1 MAFKRTKSVDRIL
14 KMKSRKKVIQGG
26 SSAGKTFA
34 ILAILIDR
42 AIKNENISISV
53 IAESMP
59 HLRRGALRDFLK
71 IMKDTGRYFEDHYNR
86 TNLIYTFS
94 NGSYIEFFAAD
105 QSDKLK
111 GARRDI
117 LYCNEANHITY
128 DAYLQLSIR
137 TRQDI
142 YIDFNPTKRFWAHD
156 GVLAEDDAEL
166 LILTYKDNSALD
178 KNTIN
183 QFKINIEKAKTSD
196 YWKNWCKVY
205 IDGEIGSLEGVI
217 FDNWKTIDRIPDE
230 ARLIGYGL
238 DFGYSNDPTA
248 LIGVWKWNDNYI
260 LDEEIFQ
267 SGLTNNQIHSIMVQL
282 NISKSNEIWADSA
295 EPKSIK
301 DLKNYGWKV
310 FPVVK
315 GKDSIMYG
323 ISLIQEYN
331 LYITSKSKNIIDE
344 FQNYQWMKDKNDNS
358 KNTPIDAFNHTIDA
372 VRYLFMSKLGK
383 KNSNKTPFVIGGS
396 EKRPFF

>member
-14 KMKSRKKVIQGG
+14 KLTKRKKVIQGG

-42 AIKNENISISV
+42 AIKNSDISISV
-53 IAESMP
+53 VAESMP

-71 IMKDTGRYFEDHYNR
+71 IMKDTNRYIEEHFNR

-94 NGSYIEFFAAD
+94 NGSYMEFFAAD
-105 QSDKLK
+105 QPDKLK
-111 GARRDI
+111 GARRDV

-128 DAYLQLSIR
+128 EAYLQLSIR
-137 TRQDI
+137 TREDI
-142 YIDFNPTKRFWAHD
+142 YIDFNPTRRFWAHD
-156 GVLAEDDAEL
+156 EVLREDDAEL

-178 KNTIN
+178 NNTIQ
-183 QFKINIEKAKTSD
+183 QFKINIEKAKTND

-217 FDNWKTIDRIPDE
+217 FSNWSSLDIIPEE

-248 LIGVWKWNDNYI
+248 LIAVYKWNDTYI
-260 LDEEIFQ
+260 LDEVLYQ
-267 SGLTNNQIHSIMVQL
+267 TGLTNNMIHSLFSQNNV
-282 NISKSNEIWADSA
+282 SKSGEIWADSA

-301 DLKNYGWKV
+301 DLKNYGWKIM
-310 FPVVK
+310 PVSK
-315 GKDSIMYG
+315 GKDSIQYG
-323 ISLIQEYN
+323 IGLIQEN
-331 LYITSKSKNIIDE
+331 KIYITSRSKNIIDE
-344 FQNYQWMKDKNDNS
+344 FQNYQWIKDKNDVN
-358 KNTPIDAFNHTIDA
+358 KNVPIDAYNHGIDA
-372 VRYLFMSKLGK
+372 VRYLFMSKMGN
-383 KNSNKTPFVIGGS
+383 KNQNKTPFYIG
-396 EKRPFF
+396 K